1 MQKYFS
7 IRARRAQKSRKQE
20 GNKTCDTVPLLCSRN
35 KFDLYLKYQDLFVRF
50 CFAKLFLCKAC
61 QNPNKY

>member
-7 IRARRAQKSRKQE
+7 IRARRAQKSRKQV
-20 GNKTCDTVPLLCSRN
+20 GNKTCDTVPILCSRN

-50 CFAKLFLCKAC
+50 CFAKLFL
-61 QNPNKY
+61 